1 MISAV
6 RSVLH
11 SLRGALRQASRPS
24 AEQLRI
30 IVNRDG
36 SQITL
41 RPEDYDDFDFKNGD
55 KLTIEPQD
63 LAAKLL
69 QTPDGSRH
77 IRIGDGTSIRI
88 PAQYDIAEFKGFK
101 LPAHLVTL
109 TGAGPET
116 LDPIGAAHVTNYK
129 KYMGLEAGMSVLEI
143 GCGMG
148 RDAMQLMGSEPQV
161 GKYVGIDVTRDSIVW
176 CRKNITKRHPNFEF
190 HHFDAEHE
198 LYNPLGTKTSLDFR
212 LPAKDRSVDRV
223 FLGSVFT
230 HLFETEVVHY
240 MKEIRRVLKPDGQ
253 AYATFFLYS
262 PEIIEAAVRTNRTP
276 FGLRFEHP
284 HGDGCYISNPQYP
297 TGAVAFTDAAMQR
310 MMSTAGVRLTQPYL
324 HGWWS
329 GYYEDAVDGQEVA
342 ILTPAI

>member
-6 RSVLH
+6 RSVWH
-11 SLRGALRQASRPS
+11 SLREAFRRASSTYDGDLRILVTRSGDQFALRPDA
-24 AEQLRI
+24 
-30 IVNRDG
+30 
-36 SQITL
+36 
-41 RPEDYDDFDFKNGD
+41 YDDFDFKNGD
-55 KLTIEPQD
+55 RLTIEPYD
-63 LAAKLL
+63 LATKLL
-69 QTPDGSRH
+69 QTPDSSRH
-77 IRIGDGTSIRI
+77 IRIGEGKSIRV
-88 PAQYDIAEFKGFK
+88 PAQFDIAEFKGFE
-101 LPAHLVTL
+101 LPVHLVAL

-129 KYMGLEAGMSVLEI
+129 KYMGLKAGMTVLEI
-143 GCGMG
+143 GCGIG
-148 RDAMQLMGSEPQV
+148 RDAMQLMGSEPLV
-161 GKYVGIDVTRDSIVW
+161 GKYIGVDVTRDSIVW
-176 CRKNITKRHPNFEF
+176 CRKNISKRHPNFEF

-198 LYNPLGTKTSLDFR
+198 LYNPLGAKTSLDFR
-212 LPAKDRSVDRV
+212 LPAADRSIDRV

-262 PEIIEAAVRTNRTP
+262 PEIVEAAVRTNRTP

-310 MMSTAGVRLTQPYL
+310 MMSAAGVRLTQPYL

-342 ILTPAI
+342 ILTPTV